1 MIKTENKT
9 VAVCRKKSKRFEF
22 VDSETRLFY
31 DSQKSF
37 FGNVFSG
44 ITDLRRFWGLYQIS

>member
-1 MIKTENKT
+1 MTKTENEIT
-9 VAVCRKKSKRFEF
+9 VVCRKKSKRFEF